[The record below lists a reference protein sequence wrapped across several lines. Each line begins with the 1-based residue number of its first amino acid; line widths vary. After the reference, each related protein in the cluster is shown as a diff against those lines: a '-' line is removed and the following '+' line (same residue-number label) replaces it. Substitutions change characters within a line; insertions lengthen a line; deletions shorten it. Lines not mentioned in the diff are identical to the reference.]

1 MYVRASARAKTHY
14 GPKPVHTFMTL
25 TQNRI
30 TDLFSQKSERLL
42 NVYFTAGFPALNDTI
57 TILRG
62 LQAAG
67 VDLVEIGMPY
77 SDPVADGETIQQSN
91 GKALD
96 NGMSLKTL
104 FDQLEGCRQGQSG
117 DPVTVP
123 ILLMGYINPVLQYG
137 VEAFCK
143 KCQEVGVDG
152 VILPDLPLDLY
163 LADYA
168 PTFRE
173 YGILNVN
180 LITPQTSENRIRLI
194 DEESDGFIYMV
205 SSASITGS
213 TKGISDSMRGYFE
226 RIQAMNL
233 RNPRLIGFGI
243 NNHDTFDTACEYAN
257 GAIVGSAFIRHLEE
271 KGTSAESIL
280 EFVHTIR
287 A

>member
-1 MYVRASARAKTHY
+1 MIQ
-14 GPKPVHTFMTL
+14 TL

-30 TDLFSQKSERLL
+30 TDLFAHKSNRLL
-42 NVYFTAGFPALNDTI
+42 NVYFTAGFPELDDTV
-57 TILRG
+57 TVLRG
-62 LQAAG
+62 LQQAG

-91 GKALD
+91 NKALE
-96 NGMSLKTL
+96 NGMSLKKL
-104 FDQLEGCRQGQSG
+104 FAQLEGCRQNQSG
-117 DPVTVP
+117 GPITVP
-123 ILLMGYINPVLQYG
+123 ILLMGYINPILQYG
-137 VEAFCK
+137 VENFCK

-168 PTFRE
+168 QTFRE

-180 LITPQTSENRIRLI
+180 LITPQTSESRIRHI
-194 DEESDGFIYMV
+194 DQESDGFIYMV

-213 TKGISDSMRGYFE
+213 QKGISDSMKAYFE

-243 NNHDTFDTACEYAN
+243 NNQETFDTASQYAN
-257 GAIVGSAFIRHLEE
+257 GAIVGSAFIRHLQE
-271 KGTSAESIL
+271 KGTSAESIRS
-280 EFVHTIR
+280 FVQTIR

>member
-1 MYVRASARAKTHY
+1 
-14 GPKPVHTFMTL
+14 MTTSI

-30 TDLFSQKSERLL
+30 TDLFAKKNERLL
-42 NVYFTAGFPALNDTI
+42 NVYFTAGFPKLDDTLS
-57 TILRG
+57 ILRG

-91 GKALD
+91 GVALD

-104 FDQLEGCRQGQSG
+104 FAQLADCRQEI
-117 DPVTVP
+117 TVP
-123 ILLMGYINPVLQYG
+123 ILLMGYINPVLQFG
-137 VEAFCK
+137 VENFCRM
-143 KCQEVGVDG
+143 CQAVGVDG

-163 LADYA
+163 LDEYAD
-168 PTFRE
+168 TFRE
-173 YGILNVN
+173 YGILNVH
-180 LITPQTSENRIRLI
+180 LITPQTSDERIRFI

-213 TKGISDSMRGYFE
+213 VSGISDPMRAYFE
-226 RIQAMNL
+226 RIQDMSL

-243 NNHDTFDTACEYAN
+243 NNHDTFDTASQYAN
-257 GAIVGSAFIRHLEE
+257 GAIVGSAFIRHLEQQ
-271 KGTSAESIL
+271 GTSPESI
-280 EFVHTIR
+280 EAFVKTIR

>member
-1 MYVRASARAKTHY
+1 
-14 GPKPVHTFMTL
+14 MTI

-30 TDLFSQKSERLL
+30 TDLFAQKSKRLL
-42 NVYFTAGFPALNDTI
+42 NVYFTAGSPNLDDTR

-62 LQAAG
+62 LEAAG

-91 GKALD
+91 GQALE

-104 FDQLEGCRQGQSG
+104 FAQLDGCREEI
-117 DPVTVP
+117 TVP
-123 ILLMGYINPVLQYG
+123 ILLMGYINPVLQFG
-137 VEAFCK
+137 VEAFCQR
-143 KCQEVGVDG
+143 CAEVGVDG
-152 VILPDLPLDLY
+152 VILPDLPLDLF
-163 LADYA
+163 LAEYA
-168 PTFRE
+168 DTFRT

-180 LITPQTSENRIRLI
+180 LITPQTSEARIRHI
-194 DEESDGFIYMV
+194 DQESDGFIYMV

-213 TKGISDSMRGYFE
+213 TKGISEPMRAYFE

-243 NNHDTFDTACEYAN
+243 NDHETFDTACQYAN
-257 GAIVGSAFIRHLEE
+257 GAIVGSAFIRHLQQH
-271 KGTSAESIL
+271 GTSPETIQA
-280 EFVHTIR
+280 FVQTIR

>member
-1 MYVRASARAKTHY
+1 
-14 GPKPVHTFMTL
+14 MTQEL

-30 TDLFSQKSERLL
+30 TELFAQKNERLL
-42 NVYFTAGFPALNDTI
+42 NVYFTAGFPNLDDTLP
-57 TILRG
+57 ILRN

-67 VDLVEIGMPY
+67 VDIVEIGIPY

-104 FDQLEGCRQGQSG
+104 FAQLADCR
-117 DPVTVP
+117 PEITVP
-123 ILLMGYINPVLQYG
+123 ILLMGYINPVLQFG
-137 VEAFCK
+137 IENFCR

-152 VILPDLPLDLY
+152 VILPDLPLGLFLD
-163 LADYA
+163 DYSG
-168 PTFRE
+168 TFRQ
-173 YGILNVN
+173 YGILNVH
-180 LITPQTSENRIRLI
+180 LITPQTSDSRIQHI
-194 DEESDGFIYMV
+194 DEESEGFIYMV

-213 TKGISDSMRGYFE
+213 VKGVSDSMRAYFE

-243 NNHDTFDTACEYAN
+243 NNHETFDTASQYAN
-257 GAIVGSAFIRHLEE
+257 GAIVGSAFIRHLDEN
-271 KGTSAESIL
+271 GTSAERIRA
-280 EFVHTIR
+280 FVQTIR

>member
-1 MYVRASARAKTHY
+1 MGLLYHQAPT
-14 GPKPVHTFMTL
+14 METL

-30 TDLFSQKSERLL
+30 TELFAQKSERLL
-42 NVYFTAGFPALNDTI
+42 NVYFTAGFPNLDDTM

-91 GKALD
+91 GRALD

-104 FDQLEGCRQGQSG
+104 FAQLANCRQEIQ
-117 DPVTVP
+117 VP

-137 VEAFCK
+137 VEAFCQ
-143 KCQEVGVDG
+143 KCREVGVDG

-163 LADYA
+163 LAEYE

-173 YGILNVN
+173 YGILNVH
-180 LITPQTSENRIRLI
+180 LITPQTSESRIRLI
-194 DEESDGFIYMV
+194 DNESEGFIYMV

-213 TKGISDSMRGYFE
+213 VKGISNSMEAYFK
-226 RIQAMNL
+226 RIEAMNL

-243 NNHDTFDTACEYAN
+243 NDHETFETASKHAN
-257 GAIVGSAFIRHLEE
+257 GAIVGSAFIRHLDQH
-271 KGTSAESIL
+271 GTSAESIRT
-280 EFVHTIR
+280 FVRTIR
-287 A
+287 S

>member
-1 MYVRASARAKTHY
+1 MTHPSFHSQPTETV
-14 GPKPVHTFMTL
+14 GTTA
-25 TQNRI
+25 NRI
-30 TDLFSQKSERLL
+30 TDLFTRKSERLL
-42 NVYFTAGFPALNDTI
+42 NVYFTAGFPNLNDTMS
-57 TILRG
+57 ILRG

-91 GKALD
+91 ERALD

-104 FDQLEGCRQGQSG
+104 FTQLADCRNERAG

-123 ILLMGYINPVLQYG
+123 ILLMGYINPVLQFG
-137 VEAFCK
+137 VENFCR
-143 KCQEVGVDG
+143 KCQEVGIDG

-163 LADYA
+163 VDEYA
-168 PTFRE
+168 ETFQK
-173 YGILNVN
+173 YGILNVH
-180 LITPQTSENRIRLI
+180 LITPQTSESRIRLI

-213 TKGISDSMRGYFE
+213 VKGISESMRGYFK

-243 NNHDTFDTACEYAN
+243 NNHETFDTASQYAN
-257 GAIVGSAFIRHLEE
+257 GAIVGSAFIRHLDE
-271 KGTSAESIL
+271 KGTSPESIRA
-280 EFVHTIR
+280 FVQTIR

>member
-1 MYVRASARAKTHY
+1 
-14 GPKPVHTFMTL
+14 MTL

-30 TDLFSQKSERLL
+30 TDLFAQKSERLL
-42 NVYFTAGFPALNDTI
+42 NVYFTAGFPHLDDTL

-77 SDPVADGETIQQSN
+77 SDPVADGETIQKSN

-104 FDQLEGCRQGQSG
+104 FVQLADCREEIS
-117 DPVTVP
+117 VP
-123 ILLMGYINPVLQYG
+123 ILLMGYINPVLQFG
-137 VEAFCK
+137 VENFCK

-152 VILPDLPLDLY
+152 VILPDLPLDLF
-163 LADYA
+163 LDEYA
-168 PTFRE
+168 ETFRE
-173 YGILNVN
+173 YGILNVH
-180 LITPQTSENRIRLI
+180 LITPQTSESRIRLI
-194 DEESDGFIYMV
+194 DDESDGFIYMV

-213 TKGISDSMRGYFE
+213 TKGISESMQTYFE

-233 RNPRLIGFGI
+233 QNPRLIGFGI
-243 NNHDTFDTACEYAN
+243 NDHETFDTASQYAN
-257 GAIVGSAFIRHLEE
+257 GAIVGSAFIRHLDEN
-271 KGTSAESIL
+271 GTSPESIH
-280 EFVHTIR
+280 EFVQTIR

>member
-1 MYVRASARAKTHY
+1 
-14 GPKPVHTFMTL
+14 MTQEL

-30 TDLFSQKSERLL
+30 TDLFAQKSERLL
-42 NVYFTAGFPALNDTI
+42 NVYFTAGFPHLDDTL

-77 SDPVADGETIQQSN
+77 SDPVADGETIQKSN

-104 FDQLEGCRQGQSG
+104 FAQLAACRDEIS
-117 DPVTVP
+117 VP
-123 ILLMGYINPVLQYG
+123 ILLMGYINPVLQFG
-137 VEAFCK
+137 VENFCK

-152 VILPDLPLDLY
+152 VILPDLPLDLF
-163 LADYA
+163 LDEYA
-168 PTFRE
+168 ETFRE
-173 YGILNVN
+173 YGILNVH
-180 LITPQTSENRIRLI
+180 LITPQTSESRIRLI

-213 TKGISDSMRGYFE
+213 TKGVSDSMRAYFE

-243 NNHDTFDTACEYAN
+243 NDHETFDTASQHAN
-257 GAIVGSAFIRHLEE
+257 GAIVGSAFIRHLDEN
-271 KGTSAESIL
+271 GTSPESIH
-280 EFVHTIR
+280 EFVQTIR

>member
-1 MYVRASARAKTHY
+1 
-14 GPKPVHTFMTL
+14 MTQEI

-30 TDLFSQKSERLL
+30 TDLFAQKSERLL
-42 NVYFTAGFPALNDTI
+42 NVYFTAGFPNLGDTM
-57 TILRG
+57 TVLRG

-91 GKALD
+91 DRALD

-104 FDQLEGCRQGQSG
+104 FAQLADCRTAPSG
-117 DPVTVP
+117 DPLTVP

-137 VEAFCK
+137 VENFCRM
-143 KCQEVGVDG
+143 CRSVGIDG

-163 LADYA
+163 LDEYA
-168 PTFRE
+168 ATFRE
-173 YGILNVN
+173 YGILNVH
-180 LITPQTSENRIRLI
+180 LITPQTSDSRIRLI

-213 TKGISDSMRGYFE
+213 TKGISDAMRTYFE
-226 RIQAMNL
+226 RIERMNL

-243 NNHDTFDTACEYAN
+243 NDHPTFDTACQYAS
-257 GAIVGSAFIRHLEE
+257 GAIVGSAFIRHLDQH
-271 KGTSAESIL
+271 GSSPESIQA
-280 EFVHTIR
+280 FVQTIR